1 MKSLISLK
9 LAIHSIAI
17 AVAGIL
23 LAAPLSPGQEAA
35 DPPAPEPEDPALEQY
50 FIANGAYNRKLYP
63 VAIAQYEEF
72 LAKHAAHAKADLARR
87 GLALSL
93 YALKQYEKA
102 MPQLAI
108 LLAKKELE
116 ASISRERLV
125 MLQGQCF
132 LLTGKKDEARAL
144 FVAELAQLKAVSYQ
158 AGALATICDVSF
170 GKSEWPEALIWSEK
184 LLAAKP
190 SAEQAARACYQQ
202 GYAQYQLQKVEAAI
216 AVLGKIAG
224 LEAAPLW
231 RTRADYLLG
240 ECYNKQKQ
248 YEKAEAAFVAALPG
262 LEGADS
268 SECHY
273 RLGLTRFVLKKYKE
287 AAADLE
293 RCLAEVK
300 ESPRTTEARLY
311 IARSHFE
318 LANYA
323 KAAPALTELAAGEG
337 DEAARASLWLARVH
351 TRMDKNYDKA
361 AETLAKAV
369 ARFKESTV
377 INSLEFDY
385 ANALMARQKPDWQAA
400 LALLQSVETRGTF
413 SQMAEVV
420 SQRSVCQHKLGDYA
434 NSLVSNDAF
443 LAKYPDHPLAV
454 EARFIRAENLF
465 LLNRLEEATKGYS
478 VFVAKHK
485 EHANALAANFRLAQ
499 IHHDQGRW
507 AECLASASPMLASKP
522 EGRLF
527 TQLPFIVGDCLFRQE
542 KWAESIAGLEAFL
555 AGRVQEEA
563 GKKPQVTAEPN
574 VDTALMQ
581 LAVAHDRL
589 DQQQKALKYLALLV
603 GHYPEATPQLPLAL
617 AEQGRLSF
625 AEGNLKIARQALE
638 RFLAEDQKA
647 AEPFRKG
654 APAQRARVSYYLGW
668 VEASEEKSKVAAQ
681 RFGEVLTLD
690 PKHPL
695 APDAALQQGIAWV
708 NSENF
713 EAAAKHFPDMLKRYP
728 KHEKLARLVYYSG
741 LALARQ
747 KQWEPA
753 KGHFKR
759 VVESF
764 ADSEFSDQALYEWAW
779 CERRSDRNA
788 EAVKL
793 YDKLLATHPASPLAV
808 KVQSELAE
816 LNIASGDQDKVIV
829 LLTGALAK
837 VKDDSLRSDIRYQL
851 ASAHFKKGD
860 HATAAEQLEKLLV
873 DYPESKLL
881 ASILFQAGESRL
893 KLGETVAARTHFTKA
908 TAVPGS
914 PESLAESITMRL
926 GETHALTNQHPEA
939 EETYTVFLEKF
950 PKSKWIRNARFGLGF
965 AMENAGNSDQAILE
979 YRKLLADKKVDLWA
993 VRGRFQI
1000 GECYFNLQKYDEA
1013 VAEFVNVEINYRKY
1027 PSWQAKA
1034 VLEMARVL
1042 IAQGK
1047 KAQAA
1052 ERLKEV
1058 IQRYSK
1064 EKAATVAQQYLD
1076 ELRK

>member
-1 MKSLISLK
+1 
-9 LAIHSIAI
+9 
-17 AVAGIL
+17 
-23 LAAPLSPGQEAA
+23 
-35 DPPAPEPEDPALEQY
+35 
-50 FIANGAYNRKLYP
+50 
-63 VAIAQYEEF
+63 
-72 LAKHAAHAKADLARR
+72 
-87 GLALSL
+87 
-93 YALKQYEKA
+93 

-108 LLAKKELE
+108 LLGKKELE
-116 ASISRERLV
+116 DSISRERLI

-144 FVAELAQLKAVSYQ
+144 FVAEMAHLKAATYR
-158 AGALATICDVSF
+158 AGALAAICDVSF
-170 GKSEWPEALIWSEK
+170 GKSAWPEVLTWSEQ
-184 LLAAKP
+184 LLAATP
-190 SAEQAARACYQQ
+190 SAEQAARASYQQ

-216 AVLGKIAG
+216 AVLGKIAS

-231 RTRADYLLG
+231 QTRADYLLG
-240 ECYNKQKQ
+240 ECYNKKKQ

-262 LEGADS
+262 LEGADA

-273 RLGLTRFVLKKYKE
+273 RLGLTRFVLKKYEE

-293 RCLAEVK
+293 RYLSEVK
-300 ESPRTTEARLY
+300 ESPRATEARLY

-318 LANYA
+318 LGDYT
-323 KAAPALTELAAGEG
+323 KATPVLTELAAGEG

-351 TRMDKNYDKA
+351 TRQDKNYDKA
-361 AETLAKAV
+361 AEALAEAV
-369 ARFKESTV
+369 ARFKASTV
-377 INSLEFDY
+377 IDSLEFDL
-385 ANALMARQKPDWQAA
+385 ANALMARQKPDWQVA
-400 LALLQSVETRGTF
+400 LTLLQSVETRGTF
-413 SQMAEVV
+413 AQMADVV

-454 EARFIRAENLF
+454 EARFMRAENLF

-478 VFVAKHK
+478 EFVAKHK
-485 EHANALAANFRLAQ
+485 EHANGLAANFRLAQ

-507 AECLASASPMLASKP
+507 AECLASAAPMLASKP

-527 TQLPFIVGDCLFRQE
+527 AQLPFIVGDCLFRQE
-542 KWAESIAGLEAFL
+542 KWAESIVGLEAFL
-555 AGRVQEEA
+555 VGRVQEEA
-563 GKKPQVTAEPN
+563 DKKPQVTAAPN

-589 DQQQKALKYLALLV
+589 DQQKKALKYLALLV

-625 AEGNLKIARQALE
+625 AAGDLKLARQALE

-647 AEPFRKG
+647 SEPFRKG

-668 VEASEEKSKVAAQ
+668 VEASEKKHKVAAQ

-695 APDAALQQGIAWV
+695 APDAALQQGVAWV

-713 EAAAKHFPDMLKRYP
+713 EAAAKHFPEMLKRYP

-753 KGHFKR
+753 KKHFKR

-764 ADSEFSDQALYEWAW
+764 ADSEFADQALYEWAW
-779 CERRSDRNA
+779 CERRSDRKP

-793 YDKLLATHPASPLAV
+793 YEKLLVTHPESPLAV
-808 KVQSELAE
+808 KVQSEMAE
-816 LNIASGDQDKVIV
+816 LNIASGDQDKVIAQ
-829 LLTGALAK
+829 LTGALAK
-837 VKDDSLRSDIRYQL
+837 VKDESLRADIRYQL

-893 KLGETVAARTHFTKA
+893 KLGETVAARGHFAKA
-908 TAVPGS
+908 AAVPES

-926 GETHALTNQHPEA
+926 AETHALTNQHAEA
-939 EETYTVFLEKF
+939 GETYTVFLEKF

-965 AMENAGNSDQAILE
+965 AMENAGNSEQAILE
-979 YRKLLADKKVDLWA
+979 YRKLLGDKKVDLWT

-1042 IAQGK
+1042 IAQDK

-1058 IQRYSK
+1058 IQRYPK
-1064 EKAATVAQQYLD
+1064 ENAATVAQQYLD